1 MKQVIRLVAV
11 LTMVVMA
18 TSCTKESDELGMV
31 QPSNN
36 RPSNTSDVVDSMDYT
51 LDFRC
56 DTLGLNVRYCHAWK
70 VQNLCYGQMPTP
82 NLIIG
87 KLFRFTDAVSGAE
100 FTIVYQWDG
109 VRFVGDVTGRYLGHT
124 FTDLTTQ
131 GNGNGAINMCGWY
144 QGAKYKFR
152 LRNSKG
158 QVVFTNWGTAL
169 SKQ

>member
-1 MKQVIRLVAV
+1 MKKLIIGIVVILGMTACEKSEVAV
-11 LTMVVMA
+11 PTTAL
-18 TSCTKESDELGMV
+18 E
-31 QPSNN
+31 Q
-36 RPSNTSDVVDSMDYT
+36 RPSNTTNVVDSMDYT

-56 DTLGLNVRYCHAWK
+56 DTLGLNVRYCHAYK
-70 VQNLCYGQMPTP
+70 VLNFTYGQMPTP

-87 KLFRFTDAVSGAE
+87 KAFFFTDAVSGAS
-100 FTIVYQWDG
+100 FTIIYQWDG
-109 VRFVGDVTGRYLGHT
+109 TRVIGDVTGRYLGHT
-124 FTDLTTQ
+124 FTDLTLQ

-158 QVVFTNWGTAL
+158 EVVMTNWGSAL

>member
-1 MKQVIRLVAV
+1 MKQLMKLVAM

-18 TSCTKESDELGMV
+18 TSCTKENDELGMV
-31 QPSNN
+31 QPSN
-36 RPSNTSDVVDSMDYT
+36 RASNTSNVVDSMDYT

-56 DTLGLNVRYCHAWK
+56 DTLGLNVSYCHAWK
-70 VQNLCYGQMPTP
+70 VLNFMYGQMPTP
-82 NLIIG
+82 NLVIG
-87 KLFRFTDAVSGAE
+87 KTFRFTDAVSGAE

-152 LRNSKG
+152 LRNSRG
-158 QVVFTNWGTAL
+158 EVVFTNWGSAL